1 MATQLVTRF
10 LRGEKQVP
18 PLAHKSLKA
27 LAQFQ
32 AERRN
37 SYIRVQNLK
46 LDRRL
51 NQVLA
56 FSGRSE

>member
-1 MATQLVTRF
+1 M
-10 LRGEKQVP
+10 
-18 PLAHKSLKA
+18 AHKALKA